1 MIQGEEF
8 YIKILPSYGKCHGGV
23 SMVALI
29 TALGH
34 LLQGLLHDTPLTPKQ
49 ILERGNLSVFPK
61 ALGSVPL
68 APHP

>member
-1 MIQGEEF
+1 M
-8 YIKILPSYGKCHGGV
+8 

-34 LLQGLLHDTPLTPKQ
+34 LLQGLLYDTPLTPKQ